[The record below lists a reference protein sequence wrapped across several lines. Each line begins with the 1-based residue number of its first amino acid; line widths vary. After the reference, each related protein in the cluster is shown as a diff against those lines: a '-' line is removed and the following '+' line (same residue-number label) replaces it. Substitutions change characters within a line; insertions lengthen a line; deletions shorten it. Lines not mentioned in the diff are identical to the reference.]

1 MYNEIMCN
9 FDNIYKAYK
18 IAHRGKSDDKEVI
31 EFDKNKMYNLNKI
44 LKYLR
49 NKEWDKIF
57 VYYRFK
63 LYVPKERV
71 VDALTFEGRIVQ
83 HILCDNI
90 LKPYFEPK
98 LIKENSACREDKGTL
113 YALKLCKGN
122 LVKFLKHNENGYCLK
137 MDVKKYFPSIDRTI
151 LKDLIKDF
159 PDFEIKELLFY
170 IIDNSPEENGL
181 PIGNQTS
188 QWFALYYLN
197 KVDRIIKEK
206 YRIKFYVRY
215 MDDLVIIHE
224 SKDYLKRLLV
234 ELKDFAKSNLKLEFN
249 KKTQIFPLHKGIS
262 FLGWKFYF
270 TKNHKIK
277 VRVDTSKRK
286 LRQHNLKKI
295 RRKFTLKMLSKED
308 YETALTSMI
317 VNLKFGDTYYYLR
330 SLKMYSNFCKNF

>member
-1 MYNEIMCN
+1 MYKEIMCN
-9 FDNIYKAYK
+9 FDNLYKAYK

-44 LKYLR
+44 LKLLQA
-49 NKEWDKIF
+49 KKWGEIF
-57 VYYRFK
+57 KYYRFK
-63 LYVPKERV
+63 LYLPKERV

-83 HILCDNI
+83 HVLCDNI

-98 LIKENSACREDKGTL
+98 LIKENCACRENKGTL
-113 YALKLCKGN
+113 YALKLFKGN
-122 LVKFLKHNENGYCLK
+122 MVKYLKNNENGYCLK
-137 MDVKKYFPSIDRTI
+137 MDIKKYFPSVDRTI

-159 PDFEIKELLFY
+159 QDDEIKELLFY

-197 KVDRIIKEK
+197 KVDRVIKEK
-206 YRIKFYVRY
+206 YQIKFYTRY
-215 MDDLVIIHE
+215 MDDLVIIHK

-234 ELKDFAKSNLKLEFN
+234 ELKDFASRKLKLEFN

-270 TKNHKIK
+270 GDNHKIK

-286 LRQHNLKKI
+286 LRQHNLKKLK
-295 RRKFTLKMLSKED
+295 RKFALKMLSKKD
-308 YETALTSMI
+308 FETALTSMK
-317 VNLKFGDTYYYLR
+317 VNLKFGDTFYYLKH
-330 SLKMYSNFCKNF
+330 LKMYANFRANF

>member
-31 EFDKNKMYNLNKI
+31 EFGKNKMYNLNKI

-63 LYVPKERV
+63 LYDPKERV

-113 YALKLCKGN
+113 YALKLCKSN

-151 LKDLIKDF
+151 LKDLLKDF
-159 PDFEIKELLFY
+159 KDEEIRELLFY
-170 IIDNSPEENGL
+170 IIDHSPEENGI
-181 PIGNQTS
+181 PVGNQSS

-224 SKDYLKRLLV
+224 SKDYLKRLLN
-234 ELKDFAKSNLKLEFN
+234 ELVIVAKSKLKLMFN
-249 KKTQIFPLHKGIS
+249 GKTQIFPLKKGIS

-270 TKNHKIK
+270 NENKKIIT
-277 VRVDTSKRK
+277 RIDTSKKR
-286 LRQHNLKKI
+286 LRYNNLKKI
-295 RRKFTLKMLSKED
+295 MQKFKLHLYSLED
-308 YETALTSMI
+308 FKISLHSMI
-317 VNLKFGDTYYYLR
+317 VNLKFGNTYYYMKA
-330 SLKMYSNFCKNF
+330 LKML